1 MAGDDADIAKTVG
14 AGGHVLVFA
23 TGNRPDLPA
32 AQSVAMADVA
42 KRIEISFGDDIAF
55 ARFAVN
61 RKHHKKHFVAEQ
73 PVFEMS
79 VNREI
84 RRVVQLRVRGSLL
97 EVEGKKSKTLFAVN
111 LLFLPAGK
119 TQELHNLPA
128 LFLAVSDMGEQRIKK
143 ILLL

>member
-1 MAGDDADIAKTVG
+1 MAGDDGDIAETIG

-32 AQSVAMADVA
+32 AQSVAMADVT
-42 KRIEISFGDDIAF
+42 KRIEIIFGDDIVF

-73 PVFEMS
+73 PVFEVS
-79 VNREI
+79 VNRKE
-84 RRVVQLRVRGSLL
+84 RRVVQVRVRRSLL
-97 EVEGKKSKTLFAVN
+97 EVKGENGKTFFVVN
-111 LLFLPAGK
+111 LLFLPARK

-128 LFLAVSDMGEQRIKK
+128 LFLAVSDRKSTR
-143 ILLL
+143 LNSS